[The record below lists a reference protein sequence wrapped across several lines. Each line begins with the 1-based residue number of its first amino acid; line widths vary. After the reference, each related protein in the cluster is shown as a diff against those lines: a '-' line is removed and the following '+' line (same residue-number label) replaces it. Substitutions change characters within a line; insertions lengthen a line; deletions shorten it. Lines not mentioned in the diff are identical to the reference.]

1 MAEAFD
7 QALESALREVT
18 EQFDIN
24 PLVEPARATALVA
37 DLTASASSQS
47 AVVIISLRQVLQELS
62 TQPSGP
68 IVASDVAKAAIA
80 SGAAR
85 DNAADV
91 TRIATSVLGLQL
103 ADELGKSNDDER
115 REPVNNKRLRMALL
129 SIIALATIAV
139 GTFVVVELLDD
150 GESVAVAEFG
160 DSEDGEE
167 ADDESQAEGGEET
180 PAPTPDP
187 ATETSASGFTVTF
200 PSVAEGEFLVDRG
213 WRVTTAGDEF
223 IGIVRLSSNDNSAVS
238 GLHQELVPGIA
249 GDGASIAWDPPP
261 ATAINRVARFNISL
275 DNPGDVL
282 EIEFRTP
289 ISTEASLTE
298 ADLFVLFEEW
308 SQEVVDLR
316 PLGASDELLQPVITS
331 ADG

>member
-129 SIIALATIAV
+129 SIC
-139 GTFVVVELLDD
+139 LLY
-150 GESVAVAEFG
+150 
-160 DSEDGEE
+160 
-167 ADDESQAEGGEET
+167 
-180 PAPTPDP
+180 
-187 ATETSASGFTVTF
+187 TS
-200 PSVAEGEFLVDRG
+200 PSPRD
-213 WRVTTAGDEF
+213 
-223 IGIVRLSSNDNSAVS
+223 
-238 GLHQELVPGIA
+238 
-249 GDGASIAWDPPP
+249 
-261 ATAINRVARFNISL
+261 
-275 DNPGDVL
+275 
-282 EIEFRTP
+282 
-289 ISTEASLTE
+289 
-298 ADLFVLFEEW
+298 
-308 SQEVVDLR
+308 
-316 PLGASDELLQPVITS
+316 
-331 ADG
+331 